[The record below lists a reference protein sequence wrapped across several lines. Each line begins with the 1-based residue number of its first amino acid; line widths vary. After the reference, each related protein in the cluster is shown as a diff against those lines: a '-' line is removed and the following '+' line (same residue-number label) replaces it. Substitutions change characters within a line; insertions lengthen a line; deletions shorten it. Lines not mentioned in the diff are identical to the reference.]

1 MEPHSYPY
9 PKVHEVLRMAK
20 DILGA
25 DRLLWGT
32 DAPFAATSDTYTHLH
47 DYLLK
52 GDAFTEDELQ
62 KVYYDNAKKVCFG

>member
-1 MEPHSYPY
+1 MEPNGYPY
-9 PKVHEVLRMAK
+9 PKVHEVLKLAK

-47 DYLLK
+47 DYLLQ
-52 GDAFTEDELQ
+52 GDAFTEDELR
-62 KVYYDNAKKVCFG
+62 KVYYGNAKHVYFD

>member
-1 MEPHSYPY
+1 
-9 PKVHEVLRMAK
+9 MAK

-47 DYLLK
+47 DYQPK
-52 GDAFTEDELQ
+52 GDDFTEDELQ